1 VYVVNGPDQQVAKL
15 QSYSLGKLVLKIPQS
30 WLYSYMKQVTVR
42 AFRGMKRFI
51 KFTTIWIS
59 QNLAIPFWMVGH
71 IHLSTNVYQDLYEI
85 ITSIGLNLVVFAGFI
100 MDYKL
105 NTKDNG

>member
-1 VYVVNGPDQQVAKL
+1 
-15 QSYSLGKLVLKIPQS
+15 
-30 WLYSYMKQVTVR
+30 MKRVTVR
-42 AFRGMKRFI
+42 AIRGMKRFI

-85 ITSIGLNLVVFAGFI
+85 ITSIGLNFVVFAGFI

-105 NTKDNG
+105 NTNKDG